1 MKRLTLILAAMLLLC
16 AAGCGK
22 KASAGVEET
31 AVFVNPNAVKEGA
44 YGALYFEA
52 DGYRFGIYDPMADLL
67 MHVAPNTTFTGES
80 CAVDGEDLYYF
91 FNGFE
96 VLANVIDGA
105 ERVTVM
111 LYDGTTH
118 EAKVIGLDRTS
129 DTAVVKIEGSNLTAL
144 PLGDSDAIRVGESV
158 FVVGEPVRRELA
170 GSVTSGIISAK
181 ERTITIEGYTNTYIQ
196 TDAAI
201 NFGSSGGPL
210 LNAQGYVI
218 GMAGAKTVT
227 AGYDSY
233 GNPVNAEG
241 IGYALPINRVWE
253 IATQTRQSA
262 RQSASIQAARP

>member
-31 AVFVNPNAVKEGA
+31 AVFMNPNAVKEGA

-105 ERVTVM
+105 ERVTAITVTDDTVKTPDG
-111 LYDGTTH
+111 LYIGMSETELTQITGQTPGVGGILTTADGTAERNITVQDG
-118 EAKVIGLDRTS
+118 E
-129 DTAVVKIEGSNLTAL
+129 VK
-144 PLGDSDAIRVGESV
+144 AI
-158 FVVGEPVRRELA
+158 
-170 GSVTSGIISAK
+170 
-181 ERTITIEGYTNTYIQ
+181 TYV
-196 TDAAI
+196 
-201 NFGSSGGPL
+201 P
-210 LNAQGYVI
+210 
-218 GMAGAKTVT
+218 
-227 AGYDSY
+227 
-233 GNPVNAEG
+233 AE
-241 IGYALPINRVWE
+241 
-253 IATQTRQSA
+253 
-262 RQSASIQAARP
+262 